1 MAKKYIDTS
10 DTTTGLTYVFKK
22 ILAFVANY
30 AKKDLSNVSDST
42 IASKV
47 AAAGAGIPTVTTEG
61 TGAAYT
67 ATVPGISAL
76 STGLTITIIPHT
88 DSTQTSPTLN
98 VNGLGA
104 KSIRQLLGGESAT
117 TVAGAST
124 SWLAAGKPVTV
135 QYDGTQW
142 RVSFTRADASNL
154 YGTVSVAK
162 GGTGATTAEAALAN
176 LGAEAKHSTV
186 TASLP
191 VAGWDSTNN
200 TQTINVTGVT
210 ADNTVIVAPDPS
222 SQEAWGKAQIVCTAQ
237 AANSL
242 TFTCKS
248 VPTAALTANIVILG
262 G

>member
-1 MAKKYIDTS
+1 MAIKYIETS
-10 DTTTGLTYVFKK
+10 GLTYIFQK
-22 ILAFVANY
+22 IFALVANY
-30 AKKDLSNVSDST
+30 AKKDLSNVSNSD

-67 ATVPGISAL
+67 ATVPGITAL

-88 DSTQTSPTLN
+88 VSTQTSPTLN

-104 KSIRQLLGGESAT
+104 KSIRQLLGGGSAS

-124 SWLAAGKPVTV
+124 SWLAANKPVTV
-135 QYDGTQW
+135 QYDGAQW
-142 RVSFTRADASNL
+142 RVDFTRADASSL
-154 YGTVSVAK
+154 YGTVAVAK
-162 GGTGATTAEAALAN
+162 GGTGGTSASTARAN

-186 TASLP
+186 AASLTT
-191 VAGWDSTNN
+191 AGWDSTNK

-210 ADNTVIVAPDPS
+210 ADNTVLVAPDPS
-222 SQEAWGKAQIVCTAQ
+222 SQEAWGKAQVVCTAQ
-237 AANSL
+237 AAGKL
-242 TFTCKS
+242 TFTCKN
-248 VPTAALTANIVILG
+248 VPTAAVTANIVILG

>member
-1 MAKKYIDTS
+1 MATKYIDTS
-10 DTTTGLTYVFKK
+10 GLTYIFQK
-22 ILAFVANY
+22 IFALVANY
-30 AKKDLSNVSDST
+30 AKKDLSNVSNSD

-88 DSTQTSPTLN
+88 VSTQTSPTLN

-104 KSIRQLLGGESAT
+104 KSIRQLLGGGSAS

-135 QYDGTQW
+135 QYDGAQW
-142 RVSFTRADASNL
+142 RVDFTRADASNL
-154 YGTVSVAK
+154 YGTVAVAK
-162 GGTGATTAEAALAN
+162 GGTGATTASAALTN
-176 LGAEAKHSTV
+176 LGAEGKHSTV
-186 TASLP
+186 TASLT
-191 VAGWDSTNN
+191 ATGWGTNN

-210 ADNTVIVAPDPS
+210 ADNTVLVAPDPS
-222 SQEAWGKAQIVCTAQ
+222 SQEAWGKAQVVCTAQ
-237 AANSL
+237 AAGKL